1 MNTQTKLLLLA
12 LATTLAMGCGI
23 KKGVHQKVL
32 NELTSTQLE
41 LDETRGERDEL
52 LGDRKKLRSDKEQLT
67 SDKASL
73 SDSLD
78 STSKAEAEA
87 SARAAKLA
95 ADMQATEAEL
105 LELRKQ
111 RVASDKRLAAFRVLT
126 AKFKSLVDTGKL
138 KVVFRQGQMVLE
150 LPSGVLFSS
159 GQAKLSSGG
168 EAALSEVLD
177 VLKNFTDRRFLIAGH
192 TDNIP
197 VKSRK
202 FRNNW
207 LLSTARAVSVVLYM
221 TDSAGFP
228 AGKLAAA
235 GYGEFAPVSD
245 NTSPE
250 GRAQN
255 RRIEII
261 LVPDL
266 SELPGLNA
274 E

>member
-1 MNTQTKLLLLA
+1 MNAQRKLLLLA
-12 LATTLAMGCGI
+12 LATTLTMACGI

-32 NELTSTQLE
+32 DELTSTQLQ

-52 LGDRKKLRSDKEQLT
+52 LGDRKKLRSDKQQLT

-78 STSKAEAEA
+78 STSRAEAEA

-138 KVVFRQGQMVLE
+138 KVAFRQGQMVLE

-177 VLKNFTDRRFLIAGH
+177 VLKSFTDRRFLIAGH

-228 AGKLAAA
+228 ASKLAAA
-235 GYGEFAPVSD
+235 GYGEFAPVAD
-245 NTSPE
+245 NASPE